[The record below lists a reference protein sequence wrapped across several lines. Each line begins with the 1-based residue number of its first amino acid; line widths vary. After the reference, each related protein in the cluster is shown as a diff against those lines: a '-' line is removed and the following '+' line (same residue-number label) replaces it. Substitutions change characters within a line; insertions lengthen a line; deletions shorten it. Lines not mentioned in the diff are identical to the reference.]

1 MNTDKEK
8 ATLFIFQV
16 FYRQEMNIMKT
27 EENERLGIRVRKPLL
42 GVTMKYLKTRANHV
56 HRVTLWR
63 SLKGLEASGLLILDG
78 KTWLPSKD
86 MRKTLRGMIIDARE
100 WSEIV

>member
-8 ATLFIFQV
+8 ATLFIVQV
-16 FYRQEMNIMKT
+16 FFRQEMNRMKT
-27 EENERLGIRVRKPLL
+27 EENERLGIRVRKPLI
-42 GVTMKYLKTRANHV
+42 GVTMKYLKARANHV

-63 SLKGLEASGLLILDG
+63 SLKGLEASGLLVLDG
-78 KTWLPSKD
+78 KTWLPSEA
-86 MRKTLRGMIIDARE
+86 MRKTLRGMINDARE